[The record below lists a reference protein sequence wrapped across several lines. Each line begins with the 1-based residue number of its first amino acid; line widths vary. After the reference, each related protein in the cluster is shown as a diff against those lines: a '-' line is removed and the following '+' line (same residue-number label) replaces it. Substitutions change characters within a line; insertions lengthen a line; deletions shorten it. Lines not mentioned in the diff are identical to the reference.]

1 MREEVDDGMGGRRVM
16 GDGSP
21 VMVGKRGV
29 IIRPL
34 ESFKYCPIKM
44 RLL

>member
-1 MREEVDDGMGGRRVM
+1 MREEVDVGMGGRMVM
-16 GDGSP
+16 GEGSP

-34 ESFKYCPIKM
+34 ESFEYCLIKM
-44 RLL
+44 RPL